1 MSELSIRGV
10 RRAYGRVE
18 VLKGID
24 LEIADGEFVVLV
36 GPSGCGKST
45 LLRTVAG
52 LEPVNAGSVH
62 VAGRDVTGEEPSRR
76 GVAMVFQNYAL
87 YPHMDVAGNMGF
99 GLKMAGTPAARIR
112 DAIGR
117 AAETLGIDAHLAKRP
132 VALSGGQKQRVAIGR
147 AITRSPDVFL
157 FDEPLSNLDAALRTR
172 MRVELGRL
180 HTELD
185 ATMVYVTHDQVEAMT
200 MADRIV
206 VLSEGK
212 VEQVGEPLELYRRPI
227 NRFVAGFLGSPR
239 MNVIDAS
246 VARREGDSV
255 EVDRP
260 ALGTLRFGIDVDP
273 DGGPR
278 PDDGLRPGG
287 GLAPGDPVALGVR
300 PEAFGDG
307 PVELDVIA
315 RVVENLGRE
324 TLLYGTADGLV
335 TSESD
340 AVDGDL
346 VAQLPRDAR
355 PRAGERVRL
364 RLDPA
369 ALCLFDARGTTRAFA
384 SRA

>member
-1 MSELSIRGV
+1 MSELIIRGV
-10 RRAYGRVE
+10 RRAYGSVE

-52 LEPVNAGSVH
+52 LEPVNAGSIH
-62 VAGRDVTGEEPSRR
+62 VAGRDVTGEEPSKR

-99 GLKMAGTPAARIR
+99 GLKMAGTPAMRIR
-112 DAIGR
+112 EAIGR

-147 AITRSPDVFL
+147 AITRSPEVFL

-180 HTELD
+180 HNELK
-185 ATMVYVTHDQVEAMT
+185 ATMVYVTHDQIEAMT

-206 VLSEGK
+206 VLSEGR
-212 VEQVGEPLELYRRPI
+212 VEQVGEPLELYHRPI

-239 MNVIDAS
+239 MNVIDVS
-246 VARREGDSV
+246 VARRDGAAV
-255 EVDRP
+255 EIDHPV
-260 ALGTLRFGIDVDP
+260 LGALRFGLRADS
-273 DGGPR
+273 G
-278 PDDGLRPGG
+278 DGLD
-287 GLAPGDPVALGVR
+287 PGDPVALGVR

-307 PVELDVIA
+307 PVEIDVTA

-340 AVDGDL
+340 AVDGDI
-346 VAQLPRDAR
+346 VAQLPRNAR
-355 PRAGERVRL
+355 LRAGDRARL
-364 RLDPA
+364 HLDPA

>member
-24 LEIADGEFVVLV
+24 LEIGDGEFVVLV

-52 LEPVNAGSVH
+52 LEPVNAGSIH
-62 VAGRDVTGEEPSRR
+62 VAGRDVTGEEPSKR

-99 GLKMAGTPAARIR
+99 GLKMAGTPSARIR
-112 DAIGR
+112 EAIGR
-117 AAETLGIDAHLAKRP
+117 AAETLGIHAHLAKRP

-147 AITRSPDVFL
+147 AITRSPEVFL

-180 HTELD
+180 HDELD

-206 VLSEGK
+206 VLSEGR

-246 VARREGDSV
+246 VARRDGGSV
-255 EVDRP
+255 EVDHP
-260 ALGTLRFGIDVDP
+260 ALGTLRFGLDA
-273 DGGPR
+273 GSGN
-278 PDDGLRPGG
+278 GLR
-287 GLAPGDPVALGVR
+287 PGDPVALGVR

-307 PVELDVIA
+307 PVTLDVTA

-355 PRAGERVRL
+355 PRAGERVSL